1 MLVVSGKDVGFWKTS
16 VMLPTIIEIN
26 PTELC
31 NRRCSFCPRSSTYP
45 NQNLNLSIDDAFL
58 IKQRL
63 NEIDFNG
70 RLHFTGQGEPTLNK
84 KLFQIAKIFDYE
96 KRIVTNG
103 DFLSNEIFD
112 VFDVVTIS
120 VYDKNDWHKY
130 SKWKKA
136 KLRKQWIPET
146 SMNTCGGFFD
156 DEPVQGPC
164 HYPFYKAYI
173 DWNLDI
179 RLCCHDWKD
188 KIVMGNLREER
199 FDSIWYGKKY
209 NEYRINQRSKSPC
222 KNCNVIG
229 TLEGKQWSIQN
240 FNHSKNV

>member
-45 NQNLNLSIDDAFL
+45 NQNLNLSIDDAFI

-120 VYDKNDWHKY
+120 VYDKNDWHK
-130 SKWKKA
+130 
-136 KLRKQWIPET
+136 
-146 SMNTCGGFFD
+146 
-156 DEPVQGPC
+156 
-164 HYPFYKAYI
+164 
-173 DWNLDI
+173 
-179 RLCCHDWKD
+179 
-188 KIVMGNLREER
+188 
-199 FDSIWYGKKY
+199 
-209 NEYRINQRSKSPC
+209 
-222 KNCNVIG
+222 
-229 TLEGKQWSIQN
+229 
-240 FNHSKNV
+240 

>member
-45 NQNLNLSIDDAFL
+45 NQNLNLSIDDAFI

-146 SMNTCGGFFD
+146 IMNNCGGFFD
-156 DEPVQGPC
+156 NEPVPGPW